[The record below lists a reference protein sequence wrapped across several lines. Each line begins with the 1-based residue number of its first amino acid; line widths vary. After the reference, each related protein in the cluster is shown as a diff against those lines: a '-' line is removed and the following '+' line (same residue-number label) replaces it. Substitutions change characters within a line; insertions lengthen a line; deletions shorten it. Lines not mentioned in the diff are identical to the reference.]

1 MSSYGIAAD
10 QDWLDEEKE
19 IVKQAE
25 REAAKMKRVIIESP
39 YAGNYDMN
47 EAYAELAMHDCL
59 VNHNE
64 SPYASHLLY
73 TRRFVLR
80 DYIPTDRKLG
90 INAGF
95 EWRNVAEMTVFY
107 KDLGWTKGMKQGIDD
122 CVKKGTPSA
131 VRSLPDE
138 LWDKL
143 VLFCL
148 EKNYLLKT
156 RKEYAIESEREVA

>member
-1 MSSYGIAAD
+1 MSSYNIPAD

-19 IVKQAE
+19 IVAQAKRIE
-25 REAAKMKRVIIESP
+25 REKLRVKRVIIESP

-80 DYIPTDRKLG
+80 DDVPTDRKLG
-90 INAGF
+90 IEAGF
-95 EWRNVAEMTVFY
+95 YWRDVADKSVFYLDLEMTS
-107 KDLGWTKGMKQGIDD
+107 GMEQGIKD
-122 CVKKGTPSA
+122 CVAKGKPYET
-131 VRSLPDE
+131 RYLPDD
-138 LWDKL
+138 LWDIF
-143 VLFCL
+143 VCFCL
-148 EKNYLLKT
+148 EKGYGSPERIKI
-156 RKEYAIESEREVA
+156 EEPIAI